1 MCFFGQDEFSRIIF
15 CDDDRKNIMGV
26 KRVCNFAANQL
37 LKVDPNTAMTEAD
50 WQQIVETFHTNFTN
64 K

>member
-1 MCFFGQDEFSRIIF
+1 
-15 CDDDRKNIMGV
+15 MGV

-37 LKVDPNTAMTEAD
+37 LKVDPNTAMTESD

>member
-1 MCFFGQDEFSRIIF
+1 LCFFGQDEFSRIIF